1 MTNTES
7 ENIKAQVNGERNAA
21 SGYTKQY
28 CEFAR
33 RVYACLRNSTL
44 ERIRV
49 ADAAKRVDILDDIY
63 YETAEEIHAYQLKTS
78 NTDRAFG
85 YAEFKK
91 IFPGIVNGWKKI
103 HTDHPTKKVIPYLWT
118 DRKCS
123 DGSPIIEGDHEIGK
137 FPEFIEKVLKR
148 KQEGKRIDKKW
159 QSTVGKLQQDVQ
171 DEKKIKLSKKDWAL
185 FWESFDFATSKELE
199 PLEIE
204 YAKAIIKTAD
214 LIDLKEVIEET
225 ASNGEGV
232 IELTSEQIIQ
242 KLGIKHR
249 LKPSNNHALEVDDAY
264 YVPNNSVLD
273 AMNAQLKS
281 KEKGYIFVEGT
292 PGSGKSTMLTKWA
305 QSIPNPCIRYYAFDF
320 THPSHPTENSSTRGE
335 GLTFLFDLVKALIAN
350 GYETKDETIPY
361 PEETILKE
369 QLRELLQSISESY
382 KRTHVQTIIIID
394 GLDHVHREYTKIQG
408 VSLLKELPSTDELPE
423 GVVIVLGSQYY
434 EELGLDEYILE
445 RYRRQDS
452 IVKMPAFGD
461 DEVRSMAI
469 KALGNERVSDKM
481 VKALQQKSSGHPLY
495 LHYILKQ
502 LSENPS
508 MQMDEIPNYET
519 DIEIYYNRLVGTL
532 SNEPTNR
539 NFLGL
544 LARVNGDIRDEFVR
558 KWDVPEKALVEI
570 LKKMGH
576 LFSHNRNSQTRTFF
590 HNSFRQY
597 LLKITS
603 YDYIAE
609 EYSREIDRDYY
620 QQLANYARA
629 SETYDIWDLGYYL
642 YQGEDDDAFIREIT
656 LDGLLEQLYQFRPL
670 ERVKQDVE
678 YAAQIA
684 ARRQDAY
691 MMARILL
698 LRRQLSQMETYDFNG
713 LAIINELLT
722 LGEGNIAK
730 SQLHDGQ
737 KLQCTKIGA
746 LYYARMFHARGD
758 KREARFLF
766 EAATPIIR
774 METYKGD
781 YRIKQEIEDYFE
793 EISEWAQTAVYFIGL
808 EDIEVKIKIY
818 TAQLVQFAE
827 ANGRQLNKEEILRE
841 LRYHIAQSLIEM
853 ERYVEMESYIQVYI
867 PKEDSTNRFRLQRDK
882 ILKLIGQGTNHE
894 GLHAEF
900 EILVE
905 KIKALPH
912 ISDSTYLSMAFIARM
927 IGEEKTTVGGYLNK
941 VHWDKLETISQYDRA
956 TERFD
961 RLMARI
967 RYVELRTYLGKDDN
981 LEQLVPYTPSRHEDT
996 YVLVTYLRMVYSLA
1010 QLKERAKRDGVT
1022 DEVLMKKIES
1032 SLQFFSAYKWLG
1044 SDDYAYM
1051 ISEQRGDFLEYAVYA
1066 ANEYGKEALLKLC
1079 PIVEHQI
1086 RDYYR
1091 TLSTGDLRKMV
1102 CALYRCGIDQSWATE
1117 MFEQIGKM
1125 KNPGQDVYASQLE
1138 SLEQG
1143 KAWVL
1148 LGEKERAVQSFRKMI
1163 VESFGVEYRKDYQP
1177 SAMARWI
1184 NTVNQQDPKQA
1195 VERIHWM
1202 TSRLGAIA
1210 DSTQTNTTSDAGQTL
1225 LRGAL
1230 ELNIGMG
1237 EQLGEWLCNNRY
1249 VGVEFVSSLIVQG
1262 LLDKTTTLQDY
1273 DEVFRY
1279 FTQRHLSKMNPQGDV
1294 DTNALD
1300 KVYTRG
1306 KEIIGGGFDAY
1317 IEELE
1322 RSINDRCF
1330 GGLRT
1335 SLLNR
1340 LEQLEHPEEEMQER
1354 ISDLTRKADTLLEEA
1369 EKLLAQ
1375 GATRDAWMKGI
1386 KSLQNANSYGWDRHY
1401 DGGTRIKAIKFLES
1415 ICAEE
1420 GRRIA
1425 IQQLADDMPYG
1436 ASYGVMS
1443 NLHEIMQLLVDK
1455 VDYMRLYEV
1464 EQEYMNRILRADMVN
1479 DEDKPK
1485 LIFTK
1490 TGVSATLR
1498 KWVKY
1503 DRERAV

>member
-1 MTNTES
+1 M
-7 ENIKAQVNGERNAA
+7 
-21 SGYTKQY
+21 
-28 CEFAR
+28 
-33 RVYACLRNSTL
+33 
-44 ERIRV
+44 

-91 IFPGIVNGWKKI
+91 LFPGIVKGWSQI
-103 HTDHPTKKVIPYLWT
+103 HTDHPTKRVIPYLWT
-118 DRKCS
+118 DRKCA
-123 DGSPIIEGDHEIGK
+123 DNSPIKDGNYEIGK
-137 FPEFIEKVLKR
+137 FPEFIEKVLNR
-148 KQEGKRIDKKW
+148 KQKGKPIDKRW
-159 QSTVGKLQQDVQ
+159 QSTVDKLQQDVQ
-171 DEKKIKLSKKDWAL
+171 DKKKISLSKKDWVL
-185 FWESFDFATSKELE
+185 FWKSFNFATSKELE

-204 YAKAIIKTAD
+204 YAKTIIKTAD

-232 IELTSEQIIQ
+232 IELTCEQIVQ

-273 AMNAQLKS
+273 ALNAQLKS
-281 KEKGYIFVEGT
+281 KEKGYIFVEGS

-320 THPSHPTENSSTRGE
+320 THPSHPTENGSTRGE
-335 GLTFLFDLVKALIAN
+335 GLTFLFDMVKALIAN
-350 GYETKDETIPY
+350 GYGTKDETIPY
-361 PEETILKE
+361 QEETMLRE

-382 KRTHVQTIIIID
+382 KRTRVQTIIIID

-408 VSLLKELPSTDELPE
+408 VSLLKELPSTEELPE

-469 KALGNERVSDKM
+469 KALGDERVSDKM

-502 LSENPS
+502 LSDNPS

-576 LFSHNRNSQTRTFF
+576 LFSHNRISQTRTFF

-609 EYSREIDRDYY
+609 EYSREIDKDYY
-620 QQLANYARA
+620 HQLANYARG
-629 SETYDIWDLGYYL
+629 SRTYDRWDLGYYL
-642 YQGEDDDAFIREIT
+642 YQGEADDAFIKEVT

-670 ERVKQDVE
+670 EHVKQDVE

-722 LGEGNIAK
+722 LGEGDIAK
-730 SQLHDGQ
+730 SQLHDGR

-746 LYYARMFHARGD
+746 LHYARIFHTRGD

-781 YRIKQEIEDYFE
+781 YRIKQEIENYVDE
-793 EISEWAQTAVYFIGL
+793 VSEWARTAVYFINL
-808 EDIEVKIKIY
+808 EDIEVKIQIY
-818 TAQLVQFAE
+818 TAQLDQFAE
-827 ANGRQLNKEEILRE
+827 TNGRRLNKEEILRE
-841 LRYHIAQSLIEM
+841 LRWRIAQSLIEM
-853 ERYVEMESYIQVYI
+853 ERYVEMESYIQVHI
-867 PKEDSTNRFRLQRDK
+867 SKEDSTHLFRLQCDK
-882 ILKLIGQGTNHE
+882 IHKLIGQGTNYE
-894 GLHAEF
+894 VLRTEF
-900 EILVE
+900 GRLVE
-905 KIKALPH
+905 NMKSLSH
-912 ISDSTYLSMAFIARM
+912 ISDSMYLSVAFIARM
-927 IGEEKTTVGGYLNK
+927 IGEDKTTIGGYLNK

-967 RYVELRTYLGKDDN
+967 RYVELRTYLGKEDN
-981 LEQLVPYTPSRHEDT
+981 LEQLVPYMPSRHEDT
-996 YVLVTYLRMVYSLA
+996 HVLVSYLRMVYGIA
-1010 QLKERAKRDGVT
+1010 QLKERAKRGGVT
-1022 DEVLMKKIES
+1022 DEVLMEKVES
-1032 SLQFFSAYKWLG
+1032 SLRFFSAYKWLG

-1051 ISEQRGDFLEYAVYA
+1051 ISEQRGDFLEYVVYA
-1066 ANEYGKEALLKLC
+1066 ASEYGEETLLKLC
-1079 PIVEHQI
+1079 PIVECRIQE
-1086 RDYYR
+1086 YYR
-1091 TLSTGDLRKMV
+1091 TLSTGDLRKVV
-1102 CALYRCGIDQSWATE
+1102 CALYRCGIDQSWSRE
-1117 MFEQIGKM
+1117 MLEQIGKM

-1148 LGEKERAVQSFRKMI
+1148 LGEKDRAIQSFQKMI

-1184 NTVNQQDPKQA
+1184 NTANQHDPKQA
-1195 VERIHWM
+1195 VERLHWM

-1210 DSTQTNTTSDAGQTL
+1210 DSTQTNTSSDAGKTL

-1230 ELNIGMG
+1230 DLNIGMG
-1237 EQLGEWLCNNRY
+1237 EQLGEWLCKKRY
-1249 VGVEFVSSLIVQG
+1249 VGVEFVSSLILQG
-1262 LLDKTTTLQDY
+1262 LLDKATTQQDY

-1279 FTQRHLSKMNPQGDV
+1279 FIQRHLSKMNPRGDV
-1294 DTNALD
+1294 DTKVLD

-1306 KEIIGGGFDAY
+1306 KEIIGGGFEMY

-1322 RSINDRCF
+1322 RSINQRCF

-1335 SLLNR
+1335 ALLNR
-1340 LEQLEHPEEEMQER
+1340 LDQLEHPEEERKQER
-1354 ISDLTRKADTLLEEA
+1354 ISDFTRKADMLLEQA
-1369 EKLLAQ
+1369 EKLLTQ

-1386 KSLQNANSYGWDRHY
+1386 ESLQNANSYGWDRYY
-1401 DGGTRIKAIKFLES
+1401 DGGTRIKAIKFLER
-1415 ICAEE
+1415 ICADE

-1425 IQQLADDMPYG
+1425 MQQLADDMQFG

-1464 EQEYMNRILRADMVN
+1464 EQEYMNRILREDMVN

-1485 LIFTK
+1485 LVFMK
-1490 TGVSATLR
+1490 TGVTATLR

-1503 DRERAV
+1503 DRERALLDE